1 MKSFAV
7 AVVAAGLLSGA
18 AFAQSHDSSMTGSTP
33 MKPGSMGASTM
44 PGDAMA
50 KNGHAM
56 DGMTMKN
63 NRWMMGERRATK
75 AEIAAHKR
83 MMKAHKSMPM

>member
-1 MKSFAV
+1 MKSFSV
-7 AVVAAGLLSGA
+7 AVIAAGLLSGT

-33 MKPGSMGASTM
+33 MKPGSMGANTM

-50 KNGHAM
+50 RSGKAM
-56 DGMTMKN
+56 DGMTLRN
-63 NRWMMGERRATK
+63 NRWMMGDRRATK